1 MYVLLAL
8 LIYNLIQSNTKK
20 MNTNIKQLFNQIENK
35 FDFIILL
42 SNEFKVKPNSIRTN
56 WFATYY
62 SIPTKHEARVLELL
76 QNTIRQQN
84 LVAV

>member
-1 MYVLLAL
+1 
-8 LIYNLIQSNTKK
+8 
-20 MNTNIKQLFNQIENK
+20 MNQNIKQLFNQIDNK

-56 WFATYY
+56 WFSTYY
-62 SIPTKHEARVLELL
+62 SIPQKHESRVLEIL

-84 LVAV
+84 LIAV

>member
-1 MYVLLAL
+1 
-8 LIYNLIQSNTKK
+8 

-42 SNEFKVKPNSIRTN
+42 SKEFKVKPNSIRNN
-56 WFATYY
+56 WFSSYY
-62 SIPTKHEARVLELL
+62 SIPEKHESRVVEIL
-76 QNTIRQQN
+76 QQTIRQQN